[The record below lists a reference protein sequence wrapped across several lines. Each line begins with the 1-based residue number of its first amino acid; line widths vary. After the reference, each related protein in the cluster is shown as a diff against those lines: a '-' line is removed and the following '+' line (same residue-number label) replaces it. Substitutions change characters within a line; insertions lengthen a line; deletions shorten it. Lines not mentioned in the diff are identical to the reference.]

1 MAAELWNHSGIRII
15 EGWGDLE
22 ITSAGRWA
30 GWTATVVCAGAML
43 GFVPTLQAATPEPPV
58 PATEAA
64 LHWGLL
70 EERCGNCHNSTDWAG
85 SLAFDTLSADQIASD
100 AETWE
105 KVVRRLRGHLMPP
118 PGEPQIEPRQQAAF
132 VQWLE
137 SRLDAAGAARADPGY
152 VGLHRLNRTE
162 YRREIGRLL
171 SLDVE
176 VENLLPKDVSSD
188 GFDNVAAA
196 LRTSPAFLDQYIAAA
211 RSVARM
217 AIGNASAKPS
227 SREYRVDPAIDQS
240 RHIDGLPLGTRGGI
254 QVEHYFPADG
264 DYEFNIREFFFMGA
278 GYVTKIDSRHRV
290 ILTID
295 DQRVFQQEAGGP
307 DDLKYVDQQQA
318 IAADHM
324 QARFNQIRVRVPAGL
339 HRIGVA
345 FVERSYAQSD
355 SPLQPIAMLPE
366 MERYPNIPGFEVSGP
381 FNVSGVGETPSR
393 QRIFVCRPAAQAEE
407 APCARRILSRLASDA
422 FRRPVSQEDLA
433 APLQFYTTGAAA
445 GGFESGVE
453 SGLTAILAS
462 TRFLF
467 RAETSAALST
477 DAPKAL
483 TDIELASRLSFF
495 LWSEGPDQKLIDV
508 ASAGRLHEPAVLTA
522 EVRRMLADPRSSTL
536 VTNFA
541 FQWLNVP
548 QIDKI
553 QPDPVMY
560 PTFDPNL
567 RNSLREE
574 IRLFLDSVLRA
585 DRSVLDLLRSDATF
599 LNERLA
605 IQYGITNIRGDQF
618 RPVKLANPNRF
629 GLFGKGAVL
638 MGTSYGN
645 RTSPVL
651 RGAFILENIIGT
663 PPTPPPPGVEQFKE
677 TEAGHKPQ
685 TVRERLEA
693 HRINKSCQAC
703 HGVIDPLGFALE
715 NYDVTGA
722 WRDRDRDAGEAIDA
736 RGELANGTKVGGP
749 AELSRAILAH
759 PDQFVHALTEK
770 LVIYALG
777 RPLRYQ
783 DMPTVRGIVRA
794 AAKSDYRFE
803 SIVQG
808 IVASDAFRMNRLPSM
823 DSAPTTRTA
832 QLRDN

>member
-1 MAAELWNHSGIRII
+1 MPLRRAVLA
-15 EGWGDLE
+15 
-22 ITSAGRWA
+22 
-30 GWTATVVCAGAML
+30 AGAAL
-43 GFVPTLQAATPEPPV
+43 GLVLPAGAATPD
-58 PATEAA
+58 AA
-64 LHWGLL
+64 AQESHWRMLD
-70 EERCGNCHNSTDWAG
+70 ERCGNCHNSTDWAG
-85 SLAFDTLSADQIASD
+85 SLAFDTLSPENLGAD
-100 AETWE
+100 AEIWE

-118 PGEPQIEPRQQAAF
+118 PGEPQVEQGRQEAF

-137 SRLDAAGAARADPGY
+137 GRLDAAGAERPDPGY

-162 YRREIGRLL
+162 YRREIERLL
-171 SLDVE
+171 SLEVE

-211 RSVARM
+211 RNVARL
-217 AIGNASAKPS
+217 AIGNATAKPS

-240 RHIDGLPLGTRGGI
+240 KHIDGLPLGTRGGML
-254 QVEHYFPADG
+254 VEHYFPADG
-264 DYEFNIREFFFMGA
+264 EYEFNIREFFFMGA

-290 ILTID
+290 IFTID

-307 DDLKYVDQQQA
+307 EDLKYVDQQQA
-318 IAADHM
+318 IAADNM
-324 QARFNQIRVRVPAGL
+324 QARFNHIRAHVPAGM

-366 MERYPNIPGFEVSGP
+366 MERYPNIPGFDVSGP
-381 FNVSGVGETPSR
+381 FNVSSVGETPSR
-393 QRIFVCRPAAQAEE
+393 QRIFVCRPVTEADE
-407 APCARRILSRLASDA
+407 APCARRILSRLASEA
-422 FRRPVSQEDLA
+422 FRRPATQEDLA
-433 APLQFYTTGAAA
+433 APLQFYASGRDA
-445 GGFESGVE
+445 GGFEAGIE

-462 TRFLF
+462 TKFLF
-467 RAETSAALST
+467 RVENSAALAT
-477 DAPKAL
+477 DVPKAL
-483 TDIELASRLSFF
+483 SDLELASRLSFF

-508 ASAGRLHEPAVLTA
+508 ATTGRLHEPAVLAA
-522 EVRRMLADPRSSTL
+522 EVRRMLADPRSATL

-553 QPDPVMY
+553 HPDPVLY

-567 RNSLREE
+567 RKGFREE

-585 DRSVLDLLRSDATF
+585 DRSVLDLLRSDTTF

-605 IQYGITNIRGDQF
+605 LQYGIPNIRGDQF
-618 RPVKLANPNRF
+618 RQVRLANPNRF

-651 RGAFILENIIGT
+651 RGAYILENITGT

-685 TVRERLEA
+685 TVRERLEE
-693 HRINKSCQAC
+693 HRENKSCNAC

-715 NYDVTGA
+715 NFDVTGA
-722 WRDRDRDAGEAIDA
+722 WRDRDRDAGEAIDSRGVLASGA
-736 RGELANGTKVGGP
+736 RVNGP
-749 AELSRAILAH
+749 AELSRAILAR
-759 PDQFVHALTEK
+759 PDQFVQALTEK
-770 LVIYALG
+770 LLIFALG
-777 RPLRYQ
+777 RPLRHQ
-783 DMPTVRGIVRA
+783 DMPAIRGIVRA
-794 AAKSDYRFE
+794 AAARDYRFE
-803 SIVQG
+803 SLVLG
-808 IVASDAFRMNRLPSM
+808 IVNSDAFRMNRLPS
-823 DSAPTTRTA
+823 PPETRTA
-832 QLRDN
+832 QVGSAN

>member
-1 MAAELWNHSGIRII
+1 MGIS
-15 EGWGDLE
+15 
-22 ITSAGRWA
+22 SAGRGVFLWRA
-30 GWTATVVCAGAML
+30 AVAGA
-43 GFVPTLQAATPEPPV
+43 
-58 PATEAA
+58 
-64 LHWGLL
+64 GLL
-70 EERCGNCHNSTDWAG
+70 LGLSAPAVAADASQHWRLLDERCGNCHNSTDWAG
-85 SLAFDTLSADQIASD
+85 SLAFDTLSPDDIGGE
-100 AETWE
+100 AEVWE

-118 PGEPQIEPRQQAAF
+118 PGEPQLDARQQDEF

-137 SRLDAAGAARADPGY
+137 SRLDAAGATRPDPGY

-162 YRREIGRLL
+162 YRREIQRLL
-171 SLDVE
+171 SLEVE

-211 RSVARM
+211 RNVARL
-217 AIGNASAKPS
+217 AIGSATAKPS

-240 RHIDGLPLGTRGGI
+240 KHIDGLPLGTRGGI
-254 QVEHYFPADG
+254 QVQHYFPADG
-264 DYEFNIREFFFMGA
+264 EYEFNIREFFFMGA

-295 DQRVFQQEAGGP
+295 DQRVFQNEAGGP
-307 DDLKYVDQQQA
+307 EDLKYVDQQQA
-318 IAADHM
+318 IAADNM
-324 QARFNQIRVRVPAGL
+324 QARFNHIRARVPAGM

-366 MERYPNIPGFEVSGP
+366 MERYPNIPGFDVSGP
-381 FNVSGVGETPSR
+381 FNVSSVGETPSR
-393 QRIFVCRPAAQAEE
+393 QRIFVCRPASEAEE
-407 APCARRILSRLASDA
+407 APCARRILSKFATEA
-422 FRRPVSQEDLA
+422 FRRPATQEDLA
-433 APLQFYTTGAAA
+433 APLQFYASGRAA
-445 GGFESGVE
+445 GGFESGIE

-462 TRFLF
+462 TKFLF
-467 RAETSAALST
+467 RAETSAATALE
-477 DAPKAL
+477 APKPL
-483 TDIELASRLSFF
+483 TDLELASRLSFF
-495 LWSEGPDQKLIDV
+495 LWSEGPDQRLVEV
-508 ASAGRLHEPAVLTA
+508 ATAGRLHDPAVLAA

-541 FQWLNVP
+541 FQWLNVL

-553 QPDPVMY
+553 QPDPVIY

-567 RNSLREE
+567 RRGFREE

-585 DRSVLDLLRSDATF
+585 DRSVLDLLRSDTTF

-605 IQYGITNIRGDQF
+605 LQYGIPNIRGDQF
-618 RPVKLANPNRF
+618 RPVKLADPNRF

-651 RGAFILENIIGT
+651 RGAYILENITGT

-677 TEAGHKPQ
+677 TEAGHKAQ
-685 TVRERLEA
+685 TVRDRLEA
-693 HRINKSCQAC
+693 HRANKSCNAC

-722 WRDRDRDAGEAIDA
+722 WRDRDRDAGEAIDS
-736 RGELANGTKVGGP
+736 RGVLASGVKVDGP

-759 PDQFVHALTEK
+759 PDQFVQAVTEK
-770 LVIYALG
+770 LLVYGLG

-783 DMPTVRGIVRA
+783 DMPAIRGIVRGA
-794 AAKSDYRFE
+794 AAREYRFAD
-803 SIVQG
+803 IVQG
-808 IVASDAFRMNRLPSM
+808 IVASDAFRMNQLPG
-823 DSAPTTRTA
+823 AGH
-832 QLRDN
+832 

>member
-1 MAAELWNHSGIRII
+1 MPWRGLIAALGLVALASPA
-15 EGWGDLE
+15 
-22 ITSAGRWA
+22 SA
-30 GWTATVVCAGAML
+30 
-43 GFVPTLQAATPEPPV
+43 AAASDST
-58 PATEAA
+58 PATEASQ
-64 LHWGLL
+64 HWRLL
-70 EERCGNCHNSTDWAG
+70 DERCGSCHNSTDWAG
-85 SLAFDTLSADQIASD
+85 SLAFDTLSPDDIGGD
-100 AETWE
+100 AEVWE
-105 KVVRRLRGHLMPP
+105 KVVSRLRGHLMPP
-118 PGEPQIEPRQQAAF
+118 PGEPQMDARQQEAF
-132 VQWLE
+132 VHWLE
-137 SRLDAAGAARADPGY
+137 GRLDAEGKARPDPGY

-162 YRREIGRLL
+162 YRREIERLL
-171 SLDVE
+171 SLEVE
-176 VENLLPKDVSSD
+176 VQNLLPKDVSSD

-211 RSVARM
+211 RSVARL
-217 AIGNASAKPS
+217 AIGSASAKPS

-240 RHIDGLPLGTRGGI
+240 KHIDGLPLGTRGGM

-264 DYEFNIREFFFMGA
+264 EYEFNIREFFFMGA

-318 IAADHM
+318 IAADNM
-324 QARFNQIRVRVPAGL
+324 QARFNHIRVRVPAGL

-366 MERYPNIPGFEVSGP
+366 MERYPNIPGFDVSGP

-393 QRIFVCRPAAQAEE
+393 QRIFVCRPASEAEE
-407 APCARRILSRLASDA
+407 APCARRILARLASDA
-422 FRRPVSQEDLA
+422 FRRPATQDDLA
-433 APLQFYTTGAAA
+433 APLQFYASGRAA
-445 GGFESGVE
+445 GGFEAGIE

-462 TRFLF
+462 TKFLF
-467 RAETSAALST
+467 RVEASAAQAA
-477 DAPKAL
+477 DAPQLL
-483 TDIELASRLSFF
+483 TDLELASRLSFF
-495 LWSEGPDQKLIDV
+495 LWSEGPDQDLIE
-508 ASAGRLHEPAVLTA
+508 AATAGRLRDQAALA
-522 EVRRMLADPRSSTL
+522 AQVRRMLKDARSSTL

-553 QPDPVMY
+553 HPDPVLY

-567 RNSLREE
+567 RHGFREE

-585 DRSVLDLLRSDATF
+585 DRSVLDLLRSDTTF

-605 IQYGITNIRGDQF
+605 VQYGIANIRGDQF
-618 RPVKLANPNRF
+618 RRVVLTNPNRF

-651 RGAFILENIIGT
+651 RGSFILENITGT
-663 PPTPPPPGVEQFKE
+663 PPTPPPPGVEQFPE

-685 TVRERLEA
+685 TVRERLES
-693 HRINKSCQAC
+693 HRANKSCNAC

-715 NYDVTGA
+715 NFDVTGA

-736 RGELANGTKVGGP
+736 RGVLASGARVNGP
-749 AELSRAILAH
+749 AELSAALLAR
-759 PDQFVHALTEK
+759 PEQFVHAITEK
-770 LVIYALG
+770 LMVYGLG
-777 RPLRYQ
+777 RPLRHQ
-783 DMPTVRGIVRA
+783 DMPTVRAIVRA
-794 AAKSDYRFE
+794 AAAREYRFE
-803 SIVQG
+803 DIVQG
-808 IVASDAFRMNRLPSM
+808 IVASDAFRMNRLPP
-823 DSAPTTRTA
+823 ATPETRTA
-832 QLRDN
+832 QARSAN

>member
-1 MAAELWNHSGIRII
+1 MGRLDSIG
-15 EGWGDLE
+15 
-22 ITSAGRWA
+22 AGRRYSLWRA
-30 GWTATVVCAGAML
+30 
-43 GFVPTLQAATPEPPV
+43 
-58 PATEAA
+58 AA
-64 LHWGLL
+64 LAAAGCFAGPAFTAGNDDAAQHWRLID
-70 EERCGNCHNSTDWAG
+70 ERCGNCHNSTDWAG
-85 SLAFDTLSADQIASD
+85 SLAFDTLERDNVAGD
-100 AETWE
+100 AEVWE

-118 PGEPQIEPRQQAAF
+118 PGEPQADPAQQEAF

-137 SRLDAAGAARADPGY
+137 GRLDAAAAQRPDPGY

-162 YRREIGRLL
+162 YRREIQRLL

-211 RSVARM
+211 RTVARL
-217 AIGNASAKPS
+217 AIGNAAAKPS

-254 QVEHYFPADG
+254 LVEHYFPADG
-264 DYEFNIREFFFMGA
+264 EYEFNIREFFFMGA

-295 DQRVFQQEAGGP
+295 DQRVFQNEAGGP
-307 DDLKYVDQQQA
+307 EDLKYVDQQQA
-318 IAADHM
+318 IAADNM
-324 QARFNQIRVRVPAGL
+324 QARFNHIRVRVPAGL

-345 FVERSYAQSD
+345 FVERSFAQSD

-366 MERYPNIPGFEVSGP
+366 MERYPNIPGFDVSGP
-381 FNVSGVGETPSR
+381 FNVSGVGDTPSR
-393 QRIFVCRPAAQAEE
+393 QRIFACRPATEAEE
-407 APCARRILSRLASDA
+407 APCARRILGKLASEA
-422 FRRPVSQEDLA
+422 FRRPATQDDLA
-433 APLQFYTTGAAA
+433 APLQFYASGRAA
-445 GGFESGVE
+445 GGFEAGIE

-462 TRFLF
+462 TKFLF
-467 RAETSAALST
+467 RAETSAAQARE
-477 DAPKAL
+477 APKPL
-483 TDIELASRLSFF
+483 TDLELASRLSFF
-495 LWSEGPDQKLIDV
+495 LWSEGPDAALV
-508 ASAGRLHEPAVLTA
+508 EAATAGRLHDPAVLSA
-522 EVRRMLADPRSSTL
+522 QVRRMLADPKSATL

-553 QPDPVMY
+553 QPDPVLY

-567 RNSLREE
+567 RRGFREE

-585 DRSVLDLLRSDATF
+585 DRSVLDLLRSDTTF
-599 LNERLA
+599 INERVAL
-605 IQYGITNIRGDQF
+605 QYGIPNIRGDQF
-618 RPVKLANPNRF
+618 RPVKLVNPDRF
-629 GLFGKGAVL
+629 GLFGKGAIL

-651 RGAFILENIIGT
+651 RGAFILENITGT

-693 HRINKSCQAC
+693 HRSNKSCNAC

-722 WRDRDRDAGEAIDA
+722 WRDRDLDAGDAIDA
-736 RGELANGTKVGGP
+736 RGVLAGGAKVKGP
-749 AELSRAILAH
+749 AELSRAILAR
-759 PDQFVHALTEK
+759 PDQFVQALAEK
-770 LVIYALG
+770 LFIYALG

-783 DMPTVRGIVRA
+783 DMPTVRAIVRQA
-794 AAKSDYRFE
+794 AAREYRFE
-803 SIVQG
+803 DLVQG
-808 IVASDAFRMNRLPSM
+808 IVRSDAFRMNRLPAPET
-823 DSAPTTRTA
+823 APTTRTA
-832 QLRDN
+832 QVQ

>member
-1 MAAELWNHSGIRII
+1 MAAP
-15 EGWGDLE
+15 
-22 ITSAGRWA
+22 
-30 GWTATVVCAGAML
+30 AGAADASPHWRML
-43 GFVPTLQAATPEPPV
+43 D
-58 PATEAA
+58 
-64 LHWGLL
+64 
-70 EERCGNCHNSTDWAG
+70 ERCGTCHNSTDWAG
-85 SLAFDTLSADQIASD
+85 SLAFDTLSPDDIGGD
-100 AETWE
+100 AEVWE

-118 PGEPQIEPRQQAAF
+118 PGEPQVDARQQDEF

-137 SRLDAAGAARADPGY
+137 SRLDAAGAARPDPGY

-162 YRREIGRLL
+162 YRREIERLL
-171 SLDVE
+171 SLEVE

-211 RSVARM
+211 RNVSRL
-217 AIGNASAKPS
+217 AIGSATAKPS

-240 RHIDGLPLGTRGGI
+240 KHIDGLPLGTRGGI

-264 DYEFNIREFFFMGA
+264 EYEFNIREFFFMGA

-295 DQRVFQQEAGGP
+295 DQRVFQNEAGGP
-307 DDLKYVDQQQA
+307 EDLKYVDQQQA
-318 IAADHM
+318 IAADNM
-324 QARFNQIRVRVPAGL
+324 QARFNHIRVRVPAGM

-366 MERYPNIPGFEVSGP
+366 MERYPNIPGFDVSGP
-381 FNVSGVGETPSR
+381 FNVSSVGETPSR
-393 QRIFVCRPAAQAEE
+393 QRIFICRPAAEAEE
-407 APCARRILSRLASDA
+407 APCARRILSKLASEA
-422 FRRPVSQEDLA
+422 FRRPVTQEELA
-433 APLQFYTTGAAA
+433 APLQFYASGRAA
-445 GGFESGVE
+445 GNFESGIE

-462 TRFLF
+462 TKFLF
-467 RAETSAALST
+467 RAETSAATALE
-477 DAPKAL
+477 APKPL
-483 TDIELASRLSFF
+483 TDMELASRLSFF
-495 LWSEGPDQKLIDV
+495 LWSEGPDQKLV
-508 ASAGRLHEPAVLTA
+508 ETATAGRLHEPAVLAA

-553 QPDPVMY
+553 QPDPVIY

-567 RNSLREE
+567 RRGFREE

-585 DRSVLDLLRSDATF
+585 DRSVLDLLRSDTTF

-605 IQYGITNIRGDQF
+605 LQYGIPNIRGDQF
-618 RPVKLANPNRF
+618 RPVKLADPNRF

-651 RGAFILENIIGT
+651 RGAYILENITGT

-677 TEAGHKPQ
+677 TEAGHKAQ
-685 TVRERLEA
+685 TVRDRLEA
-693 HRINKSCQAC
+693 HRANKSCNAC

-722 WRDRDRDAGEAIDA
+722 WRDRDRDAGEAIDS
-736 RGELANGTKVGGP
+736 RGVLASGVKVSGP
-749 AELSRAILAH
+749 AELARAILAR
-759 PDQFVHALTEK
+759 PEQFVQAITEK
-770 LVIYALG
+770 LLVYALG

-783 DMPTVRGIVRA
+783 DMPAIRGIVRTA
-794 AAKSDYRFE
+794 AAREYRFE
-803 SIVQG
+803 DIVLG
-808 IVASDAFRMNRLPSM
+808 IVASDAFRMSLLPR
-823 DSAPTTRTA
+823 AGTEPATHTA
-832 QLRDN
+832 QARAGLARIDN

>member
-1 MAAELWNHSGIRII
+1 VLRVPVWGGNYGTARELWNHPGMGIS
-15 EGWGDLE
+15 
-22 ITSAGRWA
+22 SAGRGFLLLRA
-30 GWTATVVCAGAML
+30 AVAGA
-43 GFVPTLQAATPEPPV
+43 
-58 PATEAA
+58 
-64 LHWGLL
+64 GLL
-70 EERCGNCHNSTDWAG
+70 LCLAAPAGAADAPHWRILDERCGNCHNSTDWAG
-85 SLAFDTLSADQIASD
+85 SLAFDTLSPDDIGGD
-100 AETWE
+100 AEVWE

-118 PGEPQIEPRQQAAF
+118 PGEPQVDARQQQEF

-137 SRLDAAGAARADPGY
+137 SRLDAAGAARPDPGY

-162 YRREIGRLL
+162 YRREIQRLL
-171 SLDVE
+171 SLEVE

-211 RSVARM
+211 RNVSRL
-217 AIGNASAKPS
+217 AIGSATAKPS

-240 RHIDGLPLGTRGGI
+240 KHIDGLPLGTRGGI

-264 DYEFNIREFFFMGA
+264 EYEFNVREFFFMGA

-295 DQRVFQQEAGGP
+295 DQRVFQNEAGGP
-307 DDLKYVDQQQA
+307 EDLKYVDQQQA
-318 IAADHM
+318 IAADNM
-324 QARFNQIRVRVPAGL
+324 QARFNHIRARVPAGM

-366 MERYPNIPGFEVSGP
+366 MERYPNIPGFDVSGP
-381 FNVSGVGETPSR
+381 FNVSSVGETPSR
-393 QRIFVCRPAAQAEE
+393 QRIFICRPAAEAEE
-407 APCARRILSRLASDA
+407 APCARRILSKLATEA
-422 FRRPVSQEDLA
+422 FRRPVTQEELA
-433 APLQFYTTGAAA
+433 APLQFYTSGRAA
-445 GGFESGVE
+445 GNFESGIE

-467 RAETSAALST
+467 RAETSATTAME
-477 DAPKAL
+477 APKPL

-495 LWSEGPDQKLIDV
+495 LWSEGPDQKLV
-508 ASAGRLHEPAVLTA
+508 ETATAGRLHEPAVLAA

-553 QPDPVMY
+553 QPDPVIY

-567 RNSLREE
+567 RRGFREE

-585 DRSVLDLLRSDATF
+585 DRSVLDLLRSDTTF

-605 IQYGITNIRGDQF
+605 LQYGIQNIRGDQF
-618 RPVKLANPNRF
+618 RPVKLADPNRF

-638 MGTSYGN
+638 MSTSYGN

-651 RGAFILENIIGT
+651 RGAYILENITGT

-677 TEAGHKPQ
+677 TEAGHKAQ
-685 TVRERLEA
+685 TVRDRLEA
-693 HRINKSCQAC
+693 HRANKSCNAC

-722 WRDRDRDAGEAIDA
+722 WRDRDRDAGEAIDS
-736 RGELANGTKVGGP
+736 RGVLASGVKVNGP
-749 AELSRAILAH
+749 AELSQAILAH
-759 PDQFVHALTEK
+759 PDQFVQAITEK
-770 LVIYALG
+770 LVVYALG
-777 RPLRYQ
+777 RPLRFQ
-783 DMPTVRGIVRA
+783 DMPSIRGIVRGA
-794 AAKSDYRFE
+794 AAHEYRFVD
-803 SIVQG
+803 IVQG
-808 IVASDAFRMNRLPSM
+808 VVASDAFRMNRLPG
-823 DSAPTTRTA
+823 AGH
-832 QLRDN
+832 